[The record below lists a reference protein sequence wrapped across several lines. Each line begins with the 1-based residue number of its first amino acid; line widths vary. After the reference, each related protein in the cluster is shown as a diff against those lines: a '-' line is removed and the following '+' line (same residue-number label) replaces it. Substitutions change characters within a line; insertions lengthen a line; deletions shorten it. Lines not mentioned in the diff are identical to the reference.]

1 VCGRRVQLQRRNQGS
16 NNTKRDVLKIII
28 GISKGSEIGL
38 AEESRI
44 TQASLESREKL
55 NLS

>member
-1 VCGRRVQLQRRNQGS
+1 MCGRGFQLQRINQGS

-28 GISKGSEIGL
+28 GITEGSEIVL

-44 TQASLESREKL
+44 T
-55 NLS
+55 

>member
-1 VCGRRVQLQRRNQGS
+1 MCGRRVQLQRRNQGS

-44 TQASLESREKL
+44 TQASIESREKL